1 MKKKKILILGST
13 GMLGSMILSVLE
25 KEKSFVVSATTRNK
39 NTSLTLKK
47 QHPSVAFY
55 KFDALNDSFSKLIQ
69 NTGPVDWIINA
80 IGIIKPLIHDENMQE
95 VERAIKVNA
104 QFPFHILSTVSKKKT
119 RIIQIKKGNYSEK
132 DLHDPLDVY
141 GKTKSLGEVLSPQF
155 FLLRS
160 SIIGP
165 EKGRQNLLLEWF
177 LSQKDKAVLSGYTN
191 HSWNG
196 ITTLHFAKICKGII
210 LRDLSPTSIQHII
223 PKDIVTKEKL
233 LKYFTLYFD
242 RKDIRINPVKAKTSV
257 DRTLNTIHV
266 TINTKLWKSAGYKNS
281 PTIEEMV
288 KELSQYRR

>member
-119 RIIQIKKGNYSEK
+119 RIIQI
-132 DLHDPLDVY
+132 
-141 GKTKSLGEVLSPQF
+141 
-155 FLLRS
+155 
-160 SIIGP
+160 
-165 EKGRQNLLLEWF
+165 
-177 LSQKDKAVLSGYTN
+177 
-191 HSWNG
+191 
-196 ITTLHFAKICKGII
+196 
-210 LRDLSPTSIQHII
+210 
-223 PKDIVTKEKL
+223 
-233 LKYFTLYFD
+233 
-242 RKDIRINPVKAKTSV
+242 
-257 DRTLNTIHV
+257 
-266 TINTKLWKSAGYKNS
+266 
-281 PTIEEMV
+281 
-288 KELSQYRR
+288 